1 MLNKYPKV
9 AIVYLSF
16 HSEPY
21 IDDVVSALKKIT
33 YPKDK
38 LEFVIVDNPHPQYG
52 PSVRFLNETVMPLSG
67 NELPHVTILPQT
79 ENLGFAGGNN
89 AGINWALEQNFDYV
103 YFHNNDGF
111 VATDFLEP
119 LIETMEQ
126 DKKIGITQSLVM
138 LHPETEL
145 INTSGNTFQYLGIG
159 FCNDFRKKRT
169 NIDLTKNKEI
179 NYASG
184 AAMLMRVDLLKQ
196 FGVWD
201 KDFFLYHEDV
211 EYSFRLKIAGYK
223 VVVVPNSIFY
233 HKYSFSRN
241 KEKFYYIERNRYG
254 VMLMFFKWPTLL
266 LMLPMGIVLDIG
278 LLLFA
283 FKNGW
288 VKEKLNADKY
298 WLSWKNWQLWL
309 KKRKYVQSI
318 RQIKDKELI
327 KDLAGKV
334 EFEDK
339 SINNPVLKYIGN
351 PLMNVY
357 WQVIK
362 RIIFW

>member
-21 IDDVVSALKKIT
+21 IDDVVSALKKTT

-266 LMLPMGIVLDIG
+266 LMLPMGIILDIG

-288 VKEKLNADKY
+288 IKEKMNAYKY
-298 WLSWKNWQLWL
+298 WLSWKNWRLWL
-309 KKRKYVQSI
+309 KKRSYVQSI
-318 RQIKDKELI
+318 RQIKDRELI

-339 SINNPVLKYIGN
+339 SINNPLLKYIGN
-351 PLMNVY
+351 PLMNIY

>member
-288 VKEKLNADKY
+288 VKEKLNAYKY

-327 KDLAGKV
+327 KDLVSKV

>member
-1 MLNKYPKV
+1 MLNNFPKV

-21 IDDVVSALKKIT
+21 IDDVVSALKKVS
-33 YPKDK
+33 YPKEK
-38 LEFVIVDNPHPQYG
+38 LELVIVDNPHPKYG
-52 PSVRFLNETVMPLSG
+52 NSVRFLNETVMPLSSTD
-67 NELPHVTILPQT
+67 LPHVTILPQT

-89 AGINWALEQNFDYV
+89 VGIKWAIDNGFDYV

-111 VATDFLEP
+111 VTTNFLES
-119 LIETMEQ
+119 LVEAMEG
-126 DKKIGITQSLVM
+126 DKKIGAAQSLIM
-138 LHPETEL
+138 LHPETEM
-145 INTSGNTFQYLGIG
+145 INTSGNVFQYLGIG
-159 FCNDFRKKRT
+159 FCNDFRKKINDFT
-169 NIDLTKNKEI
+169 LPKIKEI

-211 EYSFRLKIAGYK
+211 EYSFRLKIAGFK
-223 VVVVPNSIFY
+223 IVVVPDSIFY

-266 LMLPMGIVLDIG
+266 LMLPMGIILDIA
-278 LLLFA
+278 LLLFSL
-283 FKNGW
+283 KNGW
-288 VKEKLNADKY
+288 IKEKLNAYKY
-298 WLSWKNWQLWL
+298 WLSLKNWQLWL
-309 KKRKYVQSI
+309 KKRSYAQSI
-318 RQIKDKELI
+318 RQVKDRELI

-339 SINNPVLKYIGN
+339 SVNNPVLKYIGN
-351 PLMNVY
+351 PLMNIY

-362 RIIFW
+362 RLIFW